1 MERVIDG
8 EESQS
13 TTSIIGD
20 DGRKTVAIVV
30 DYAWHPGKEE
40 VDELVEILGRHG
52 WEEEGAWFQVLDS
65 LDSIVVDHVPV
76 SAILEIHA
84 IESVE
89 VVEMQNV
96 MYPFWRVQIQPLESN
111 HQMSTAERFTIE
123 DMMEK
128 EL

>member
-40 VDELVEILGRHG
+40 VEELEILAGMVG
-52 WEEEGAWFQVLDS
+52 KKKGPGSKFDS
-65 LDSIVVDHVPV
+65 LDSIVETMSLLV
-76 SAILEIHA
+76 
-84 IESVE
+84 
-89 VVEMQNV
+89 Q
-96 MYPFWRVQIQPLESN
+96 FWKSIQLN
-111 HQMSTAERFTIE
+111 
-123 DMMEK
+123 
-128 EL
+128 LW